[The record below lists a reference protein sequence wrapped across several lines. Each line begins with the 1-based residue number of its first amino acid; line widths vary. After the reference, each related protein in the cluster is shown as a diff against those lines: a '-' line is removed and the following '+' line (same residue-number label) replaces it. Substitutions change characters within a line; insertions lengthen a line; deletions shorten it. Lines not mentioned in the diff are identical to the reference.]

1 MGSCALN
8 ITGPECQAWISCPG
22 NGRCFPKSEP
32 RGSLTCFSQAN
43 FAHTK
48 PQAVTFNDTG
58 LSKGPDSIFTKS
70 CFNQCRNE
78 KPRAFLLPVKLSSQQ
93 QMPARGS
100 HLTNNG
106 CTSFMKL
113 INT

>member
-1 MGSCALN
+1 MSGSCALN
-8 ITGPECQAWISCPG
+8 IIARPGSQA
-22 NGRCFPKSEP
+22 
-32 RGSLTCFSQAN
+32 RGMEGASLSLNPQEASLGFHQAN

-48 PQAVTFNDTG
+48 PPAVTVNDTG

-70 CFNQCRNE
+70 CSNQCRNE
-78 KPRAFLLPVKLSSQQ
+78 KARDCLLPVKLNSQQ

-100 HLTNNG
+100 HLKNNG